1 MRVVN
6 CVMNCGA
13 HKSSLMHAFGSFLQS
28 VSQRKTCHD
37 IQPIGGVRASP
48 PEGSGG
54 ATKESAITPKI
65 AIVARGSFRG
75 RARAVKSER

>member
-48 PEGSGG
+48 PDGSTGG
-54 ATKESAITPKI
+54 EYDIAITPKY
-65 AIVARGSFRG
+65 AMAARRG
-75 RARAVKSER
+75 VEQL